1 MGRRFVLGDIGLEV
15 ECLDRKV
22 GFNFWTD
29 KPSQLIRPFS
39 TGTASTR
46 ISHRPTDEP
55 GKDRYQ
61 FLIGSHVRDLKGLFV
76 NYIKDLMG
84 LDDVKDKGVMCS
96 ASRIAEL
103 SLPSSRGVAYVHGP
117 TGGLCLNTSVQD
129 ALDFAWKLALVYKGV
144 SPASL
149 LDTCTA
155 ERPPVIT
162 EMLRLAVEILN
173 LTYDEP
179 KSEDARH

>member
-1 MGRRFVLGDIGLEV
+1 MSR
-15 ECLDRKV
+15 
-22 GFNFWTD
+22 
-29 KPSQLIRPFS
+29 SQALVPPQH
-39 TGTASTR
+39 GA

-84 LDDVKDKGVMCS
+84 LDDVKDKGV
-96 ASRIAEL
+96 I
-103 SLPSSRGVAYVHGP
+103 RGVAYVHGP

-129 ALDFAWKLALVYKGV
+129 ALDFAWKLTLVYKGV